1 MKLSHSVSALAAA
14 FALCLWAGAA
24 QAQDASA
31 APADPSAASAPAE
44 GGGACPTAQA
54 GTEITCI
61 QDWQVRCF
69 KVQGQARC
77 DMFQQLANKN
87 TGQMMLSLS
96 VAYIPTVK
104 RRAVQVEVPL
114 MVSLPRGLKISAGDY
129 TSPVYHYRA
138 CDRSGCSIAV
148 LADDAL
154 VSGLANGGATGKV
167 VVATDTGTQVPLA
180 FSLKGFSQALDL
192 MTRQTIAKAGGAAA
206 PAAKP

>member
-1 MKLSHSVSALAAA
+1 MKLSHSLSALAAA

-24 QAQDASA
+24 QAQDATT
-31 APADPSAASAPAE
+31 APADAAASSAPAA
-44 GGGACPTAQA
+44 GGNACPTAQA
-54 GTEITCI
+54 GTEITCV

-104 RRAVQVEVPL
+104 RRALQVEVPL
-114 MVSLPRGLKISAGDY
+114 MVSLPRGLKVTADNY
-129 TSPVYHYRA
+129 TSPMFHYRS

-148 LADDAL
+148 LADDSL
-154 VSGLANGGATGKV
+154 INGLSSGTAGKV
-167 VVATDTGTQVPLA
+167 IVATDNGQQVPLA
-180 FSLKGFSQALDL
+180 FSLKGFTQALDL
-192 MTRQTIAKAGGAAA
+192 MTKQTIAKAGGAPAA
-206 PAAKP
+206 PAKP

>member
-1 MKLSHSVSALAAA
+1 MKLTHSLSALAAA
-14 FALCLWAGAA
+14 FALCLWAGTA

-31 APADPSAASAPAE
+31 APDASASAAAPA
-44 GGGACPTAQA
+44 GGGACPAPQA
-54 GTEITCI
+54 GTEITCV

-104 RRAVQVEVPL
+104 RRAIQIEVPL
-114 MVSLPRGLKISAGDY
+114 MVSIPRGLKVTADNY
-129 TSPVYHYRA
+129 TSPVFPYRS
-138 CDRSGCSIAV
+138 CDRGGCAIAV

-154 VSGLANGGATGKV
+154 LDGLSHSGNAAHV
-167 VVATDTGTQVPLA
+167 IVATDSGQQIPLA

-192 MTRQTIAKAGGAAA
+192 MTRQSIAKAGGA
-206 PAAKP
+206 PATPAKP